1 MMNTVFLYTAAI
13 GGSFLVLQFLLL
25 LFGVGGDS
33 DGAHGGHALHGHADD
48 HGVGHDQGSLLRLL
62 SLQTVATF
70 ATFFG
75 LTGLGCEQL
84 GWSPLSVAGTAV
96 LVGGASLLL
105 VARAMRALLR
115 LQSSGTLGL
124 GNAVGQS
131 ANVYLRVPAHGN
143 GCGRVLVAVQGRTVE
158 CRAVSRGDEIPTGAP
173 VRVVDRT
180 DDEVL
185 VVEPRV

>member
-1 MMNTVFLYTAAI
+1 MNTVFLYTAAI

-25 LFGVGGDS
+25 LFGVGGDA
-33 DGAHGGHALHGHADD
+33 DGAHGGDGPIHGHVDGHA
-48 HGVGHDQGSLLRLL
+48 VGHDQGSLLRLL

-84 GWSPLSVAGTAV
+84 CWSPLSVAGTAV
-96 LVGGASLLL
+96 LVSAVALVL
-105 VARAMRALLR
+105 VARALRALLR
-115 LQSSGTLGL
+115 LQSSGTLDL

-131 ANVYLRVPAHGN
+131 ANVYLRVPARGN